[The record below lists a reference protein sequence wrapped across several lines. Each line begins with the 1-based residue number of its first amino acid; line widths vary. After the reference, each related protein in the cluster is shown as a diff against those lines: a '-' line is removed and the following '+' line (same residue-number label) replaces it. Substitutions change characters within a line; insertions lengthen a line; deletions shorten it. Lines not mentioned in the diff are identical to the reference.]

1 MGLFIIKFILTNILF
16 SLIIGCVLV
25 KLNTRNRANIPD
37 RQSKF
42 NWFAG
47 TGEKVPNLELMLC
60 SLGLG
65 PVFTVLILYYLLL
78 VFHGLPNYF
87 YLAVVFLVYLALL
100 VWSRKS
106 VLLAVRHDGPPSPGD
121 HENKPLG
128 VPSCLGALV
137 AIFKAGKGKR
147 WKNLLYFSF
156 LVVLVAVFL
165 YIYLG
170 SILQV
175 PIADHDI
182 LVYGNI
188 GKLYY
193 MEKAVRYSENIYNSF
208 DGFFFIGSPKP
219 SFSLLLT
226 WEMMMNRGFAGTND
240 LTFDMYFRSISAYYG
255 LLIISV
261 VFYWLYRKNRY
272 LPLLGIVVLF
282 SGFQFFQVFVTYHLD
297 SYRLFFLILSW
308 VFLAYSLRSKEPLAF
323 FLLGVFSGFTAFTH
337 LIGVLVALVN
347 GLAFFLFQE
356 ACFKERVLKTLAL
369 SLIIL
374 LFGGVHYV
382 LEAMLG
388 ARFGFLTY
396 F

>member
-1 MGLFIIKFILTNILF
+1 MSLFIFKFILTNILF

-25 KLNTRNRANIPD
+25 RINSLRTVNKLD
-37 RQSKF
+37 RF
-42 NWFAG
+42 NWFDSS
-47 TGEKVPNLELMLC
+47 GEKVPNLELMLY

-78 VFHGLPNYF
+78 VIHGLPNLF
-87 YLAVVFLVYLALL
+87 YLAAVFLVYLALL
-100 VWSRKS
+100 VWGRKS
-106 VLLAVRHDGPPSPGD
+106 VSIIARDLKKKFR
-121 HENKPLG
+121 LG
-128 VPSCLGALV
+128 
-137 AIFKAGKGKR
+137 FMAGKGKR

-156 LVVLVAVFL
+156 LFVLLVVFL

-175 PIADHDI
+175 PIVDHDI

-193 MEKAVRYSENIYNSF
+193 MEKAVRYSENIYNPI

-226 WEMMMNRGFAGTND
+226 WEMMMNRSFAGGND
-240 LTFDMYFRSISAYYG
+240 LSFDMYFRSVSVYYG
-255 LLIISV
+255 LLILSV
-261 VFYWLYRKNRY
+261 VFYWLYRRNRY
-272 LPLLGIVVLF
+272 LALLGIIVLF
-282 SGFQFFQVFVTYHLD
+282 SGLKFFQVFVSYHLD

-323 FLLGVFSGFTAFTH
+323 LLLGVFSGFTAFTH
-337 LIGVLVALVN
+337 LIGVLVAMVN

-356 ACFKERVLKTLAL
+356 ARFKERLLKTLVL
-369 SLIIL
+369 SAIIL
-374 LFGGVHYV
+374 FFGGIHYV
-382 LEAMLG
+382 LEAVLG

>member
-25 KLNTRNRANIPD
+25 RINTLNRVNKLD
-37 RQSKF
+37 KF
-42 NWFAG
+42 NWFTG
-47 TGEKVPNLELMLC
+47 SGEKVPNLELMLY

-87 YLAVVFLVYLALL
+87 YLGVVFLVYLALL
-100 VWSRKS
+100 VWGRKS
-106 VLLAVRHDGPPSPGD
+106 IPLAVRHDDPPSPED

-137 AIFKAGKGKR
+137 ANFMPGKGKR
-147 WKNLLYFSF
+147 LGHILFFSF
-156 LVVLVAVFL
+156 LLVLLAVFMYL
-165 YIYLG
+165 YLG

-182 LVYGNI
+182 LVHGNI
-188 GKLYY
+188 GKMYY
-193 MEKAVRYSENIYNSF
+193 QEKALTYSENISNSI

-226 WEMMMNRGFAGTND
+226 WEMMMNRGFAGSND
-240 LTFDMYFRSISAYYG
+240 LSFDIYFRSISVYYG
-255 LLIISV
+255 LLILAV
-261 VFYWLYRKNRY
+261 AFYWLYRRNRY
-272 LPLLGIVVLF
+272 LALLGIVVMF
-282 SGFQFFQVFVTYHLD
+282 SGLKFFQVFMSYHLD

-308 VFLAYSLRSKEPLAF
+308 VFLAYSLRSKAPLALL
-323 FLLGVFSGFTAFTH
+323 LLGIFSGFTAFTH
-337 LIGVLVALVN
+337 LIGLLAALVN
-347 GLAFFLFQE
+347 VLAFFLFQE
-356 ACFKERVLKTLAL
+356 ASFKERLLKTMAL

-374 LFGGVHYV
+374 LFGGIHYV
-382 LEAMLG
+382 LEAIWG